1 MNKLDLIRRGFFP
14 KELPPPFQTTSFA
27 ENLDE
32 ITARWNDIYEKMT
45 TKEENESRK
54 KWKNRKSKF
63 IDKYSSSKCAEFSI
77 SKGKISRRPLKIPNP
92 KHYAH
97 LVNLISDNWENFIN
111 AYLKSKFSKSYPV
124 PEDNDKKRAV
134 ATYSKSV
141 QDFRNTLLRTSINKR
156 FLVRVDI
163 SKFYPSIY
171 THSIAWGFMGK
182 NSAKKYFLMSNQEL
196 NKKCEEKEEEA
207 LLYKFANYLD
217 IAVRACQ
224 DKQSIG
230 IPIGPDSS
238 HILSELIACR
248 IDQELND
255 RFSKINL
262 QACRFYDDFYLFV
275 NTKDETEK
283 VLKGLQRILNQ
294 FELEVNE
301 AKIKIKEFPFAFED
315 EWVTDIFRFDFKK
328 TNLEN
333 SLKHYFSLI
342 WRIAEEN
349 SKRTDW
355 IFKYALR
362 LFEFRSV
369 NITKK
374 SWKIFEALLLKS
386 ALIEPAVLDIVTRIF
401 LSYKEYLD
409 YESRREIKNLI
420 ESVIY
425 EHSQVN
431 HHFEVSW
438 SLWLAKTF
446 EILITEEIANVVI
459 DLDDTASQ
467 LILLSLANEQ
477 NLVLGNPNFSK
488 LQEKLVSDVL
498 FSEDWL
504 LAYEAIKKGWLTPPD
519 EKLIEKN
526 DYFKILDE
534 LNVQFFDNKRQLEIF
549 DTNEEIEDVQEVYQ
563 SESKQVSTIEKT
575 LEKQEILDFIYASN
589 IQ

>member
-1 MNKLDLIRRGFFP
+1 MNKLDLIRKGFFP

-27 ENLDE
+27 DNLDE
-32 ITARWNDIYEKMT
+32 ITTRWNDDYEKMI
-45 TKEENESRK
+45 KRVENESRK
-54 KWKNRKSKF
+54 NWKNRKSKF
-63 IDKYSSSKCAEFSI
+63 IDGYSSSKCSEFSI

-97 LVNLISDNWENFIN
+97 LANLISDNWEKFIN
-111 AYLKSKFSKSYPV
+111 TYSKSEYSKSYPV
-124 PEDNDKKRAV
+124 PEDNDNKRAV

-141 QDFRNTLLRTSINKR
+141 QDFRNTLLRISLNKR

-171 THSIAWGFMGK
+171 THSIAWAFLGK
-182 NSAKKYFLMSNQEL
+182 TTAKKYFLMSDQDL
-196 NKKCEEKEEEA
+196 SKEVEDNNEEA
-207 LLYKFANYLD
+207 LLYKFANELD
-217 IAVRACQ
+217 IAIRACQ

-230 IPIGPDSS
+230 IPIGPDTS
-238 HILSELIACR
+238 HITSELVACR

-255 RFSKINL
+255 QFSEINL

-342 WRIAEEN
+342 WRIAEQN

-362 LFEFRSV
+362 IFEFRSV

-374 SWKIFEALLLKS
+374 SWKIFEALLLKT

-446 EILITEEIANVVI
+446 EVLITEEIANVVI

-467 LILLSLANEQ
+467 LILLSLANEE

-488 LQEKLVSDVL
+488 LEEKLVSDVL

-504 LAYEAIKKGWLTPPD
+504 LAYEATKKGWLSPSD
-519 EKLIEKN
+519 ENLIEKN
-526 DYFKILDE
+526 NYFKILNE
-534 LNVQFFDNKRQLEIF
+534 LNVQFYDNERQLEIF
-549 DTNEEIEDVQEVYQ
+549 DFNEDIEDVQEFYQ
-563 SESKQVSTIEKT
+563 NENKQVSKIEKN
-575 LEKQEILDFIYASN
+575 LEEKEILDFMHVSN